1 MPRFETGQVVRPT
14 RYDGEVSGVIVAFT
28 PNEDGVESAD
38 IYEVAL
44 GSGSY
49 CPFFACE
56 LEEAGE
62 IQTPREL
69 RIRNHYLFS

>member
-14 RYDGEVSGVIVAFT
+14 RHDGEVTGVIVAFA

-44 GSGSY
+44 GSASY

-56 LEEAGE
+56 LEAVEVT
-62 IQTPREL
+62 QRPREL